1 MSLLSSIKT
10 KLSTAKLD
18 FSKSVGLPFLST
30 KLQDKPAAETEA
42 GFALLSL
49 YQSYWS
55 DIHRASEANASRAQE
70 VDAVIADIAA
80 KLNQQVTNVNQFLTE
95 MSKFAEIQS
104 EIDTA
109 KERIASLGTSCSEL
123 EDELVALEDVC
134 NEMQQ
139 NNNKFEHE
147 YQLRKYRERKHLELE
162 QVKANMA
169 KQHASRM
176 HQFEQRTRKQLKE
189 RQKVFEA
196 AFVEQMANYRALGRV
211 QDDTV
216 AAATPA
222 ISKDLSDVTI
232 DDDYSLLDEFLSSSA
247 QQPDPATGQESSP
260 TESTTVTEAVEDSRQ
275 PGSLQT
281 VTDNVT
287 VNRTEWN

>member
-1 MSLLSSIKT
+1 MSLLNSIKT
-10 KLSTAKLD
+10 KLSAAKLD

-30 KLQDKPAAETEA
+30 KLQDKPVVETEA

-49 YQSYWS
+49 YQCYWS

-70 VDAVIADIAA
+70 VDAMIGDIAA
-80 KLNQQVTNVNQFLTE
+80 KLGQQVTHINQFLTE
-95 MSKFAEIQS
+95 MTKFDEIQS
-104 EIDTA
+104 RIDLA
-109 KERIASLGTSCSEL
+109 RERIDILGSSCSEL
-123 EDELVALEDVC
+123 EDELVLLEDVC

-176 HQFEQRTRKQLKE
+176 QRFEERTRVQLKE

-196 AFVEQMANYRALGRV
+196 AFVEQMANYRAMGRV
-211 QDDTV
+211 PDDPVGVATSTV
-216 AAATPA
+216 
-222 ISKDLSDVTI
+222 SKDLSDVTI
-232 DDDYSLLDEFLSSSA
+232 DDDHSQLDEFLSSST
-247 QQPDPATGQESSP
+247 QLSVEEVPGVECQP
-260 TESTTVTEAVEDSRQ
+260 TESTAVTELAEDN
-275 PGSLQT
+275 PDSLQT
-281 VTDNVT
+281 VTEDVT
-287 VNRTEWN
+287 ELNKTVST